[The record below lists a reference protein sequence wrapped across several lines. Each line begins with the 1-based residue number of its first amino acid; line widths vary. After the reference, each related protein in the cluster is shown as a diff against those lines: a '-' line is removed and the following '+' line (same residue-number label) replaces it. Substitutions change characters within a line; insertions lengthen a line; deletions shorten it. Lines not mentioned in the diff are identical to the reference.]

1 MTLDKTIRIGVDVGG
16 TNTDAVAI
24 DVALAASGDP
34 DRGVLTFKKTPT
46 TPDATSGIETAVRA
60 VLTATSPGIG
70 IGIDPAR
77 IASVTVGTTHFI
89 NSVVERDARRLR
101 KVAVIRL
108 SRSFLREVRPFA
120 DFPADLAAILNGY
133 CGVVDGG
140 LHIDGAQEAPIR
152 ESQVVREC
160 AAIKALGLTAV
171 VVAGVFSPIDETFHQ
186 ETKVRDIMRRELG
199 PGVDVVCSHEVANI
213 GFLERENASI
223 LNASILA
230 YARRT
235 VGRFRLAMRRLR
247 LSCPLF
253 ITQNDGTILDSASAA
268 RIPIRTFASGATNSM
283 RGAAY
288 LAGLDGGGGGAGGK
302 GGRGRSSVV
311 VDIGGTTS
319 DVGVILASGLP
330 RQASA
335 YVTVAGVRV
344 NYSMPHL
351 HSIGLGGGSLVREDD
366 NDDGTVVRVGPES
379 VGHFLTDEA
388 LVFGGPTCTASDIAV
403 ASGQTVMGDASRVAH
418 LSPAFVAAARARI
431 KALLDGA
438 IDVVKT
444 SADPMPV
451 LLVGGGAVLAPDDG
465 DDMIAGASEVIR
477 PPFHDVANA
486 VGAAISRVCGSV
498 DIVQNT
504 SQQTEAQAMQRAK
517 DLAVQ
522 RAIAAGALE
531 SSIAIAEV
539 ESMPLQYVAN
549 QVRTIV
555 KAVGDIDFRAP
566 VLQEEADDVEMDEDD
581 DEEEEEEE
589 HKNLQGKTVE
599 TVKVDPRTYR
609 PRIEKN
615 AHGVPEWILS
625 ETDLAWLADGC
636 YVLGCAGGGSP
647 AASLIQLRDV
657 VLRAGHT
664 IRVVDHS
671 SLPDDALVYWGGH
684 MGSPAVSVERLQA
697 LETVQAFEVLMKY
710 LGHARFDA
718 VMGLEIGGA
727 NGLEPMLVGS
737 SRFFDA
743 PVVDGDWMGR
753 AYPTYWQTTLAVHA
767 PGELVP
773 CAIDSGDGKSLVM
786 TRSPDDEIVD
796 RALRASCAEM
806 GSRVGMASCPTSAAR
821 VREFGVLKTVSLA
834 WRIGRSIAACE
845 AGSRLSTV
853 AEAIIDESGGS
864 GAAKVLFRGKI
875 VAVER
880 RLVKGHSYGTVHM
893 AAFAD
898 GDDQDD
904 DDDEEQSSSVDR
916 MRPLAVG
923 GTLKVPFKNENIF
936 AEHTSEDG
944 KVTIIAAVPDLIAIL
959 DNGSGRALGVPE
971 FKYGYRVTV
980 IGITCSP
987 RWTETRA
994 GIEIGG
1000 PKAFGYDDIEYKPLG
1015 VYVEPRS
1022 VIEEYMALDR

>member
-24 DVALAASGDP
+24 DVALAAKSDP
-34 DRGVLTFKKTPT
+34 DRGVLTYKKTPT

-60 VLTATSPGIG
+60 VLTAGQGIN
-70 IGIDPAR
+70 PAR

-101 KVAVIRL
+101 KVAVLRL
-108 SRSFLREVRPFA
+108 SRSFLREVRPFS
-120 DFPADLAAILNGY
+120 DFPEDLAAILNGY

-140 LHIDGAQEAPIR
+140 LHIDGSQEAPVR
-152 ESQVVREC
+152 EDQVVREC
-160 AAIKALGLTAV
+160 ARIRELGITAV

-186 ETKVRDIMRRELG
+186 EARVRDIVLRELG
-199 PGVDVVCSHEVANI
+199 SGVDVVCSHEVANI
-213 GFLERENASI
+213 GFLERENAAI
-223 LNASILA
+223 LNAAILA
-230 YARRT
+230 YARKT
-235 VGRFRLAMRRLR
+235 VGRFRLAMKRLR

-268 RIPIRTFASGATNSM
+268 KIPIRTFSSGATNSM

-288 LAGLDGGGGGAGGK
+288 LAGLDAGGK
-302 GGRGRSSVV
+302 SAIV

-351 HSIGLGGGSLVREDD
+351 HSIGLGGGSLVREL
-366 NDDGTVVRVGPES
+366 DGKMRVGPES
-379 VGHFLTDEA
+379 VGHFLTEEA
-388 LVFGGPTCTASDIAV
+388 LVFGGSTCTTSDIAV
-403 ASGQTVMGDASRVAH
+403 ASRQTDMGDASRTSH
-418 LSPAFVAAARARI
+418 LQPAFLEAARSRI

-451 LLVGGGAVLAPDDG
+451 LLVGGGAVLAPDH
-465 DDMIAGASEVIR
+465 ISGASEVIR

-504 SQQTEAQAMQRAK
+504 SQQTEAQAIQYAK
-517 DLAVQ
+517 DLAVK
-522 RAIAAGALE
+522 RALAAGALE
-531 SSIAIAEV
+531 ASITIAEV

-566 VLQEEADDVEMDEDD
+566 ILEAADDIDLAEIDD
-581 DEEEEEEE
+581 SVEE
-589 HKNLQGKTVE
+589 HKNLRVKTLE
-599 TVKVDPRTYR
+599 SAKVDPQTYK
-609 PRIEKN
+609 PLIEKN
-615 AHGVPEWILS
+615 AQGVPEWMLS

-647 AASLIQLRDV
+647 AASFIQLRDI
-657 VLRAGHT
+657 LRAGHK
-664 IRVVDHS
+664 IRVIDHS
-671 SLPDDALVYWGGH
+671 VLKEDALVYWGGH

-697 LETVQAFEVLMKY
+697 LETVQAFEVLMEY
-710 LGHARFDA
+710 LHHERFDA

-727 NGLEPMLVGS
+727 NGMEPMLVGS
-737 SRFFDA
+737 GKFFDA
-743 PVVDGDWMGR
+743 PVIDGDWMGR

-773 CAIDSGDGKSLVM
+773 CAIDSGDGKSIIM
-786 TRSPDDEIVD
+786 TRAPDDEIVD
-796 RALRASCAEM
+796 RALRASCSEM
-806 GSRVGMASCPTSAAR
+806 GSRVGMAARPTNTEYIR
-821 VREFGVLKTVSLA
+821 KYGVLNTVSLA
-834 WRIGRSIAACE
+834 WRIGRSIARCE
-845 AGSRLSTV
+845 ATNRLSTV
-853 AEAIIDESGGS
+853 AEAIIEESGGPT
-864 GAAKVLFRGKI
+864 AAKVLFRGKI

-880 RLVKGHSYGTVHM
+880 RLVKGHSYGTVHI

-898 GDDQDD
+898 DDQ
-904 DDDEEQSSSVDR
+904 DEEQSADK
-916 MRPLAVG
+916 MKPLASG

-944 KVTIIAAVPDLIAIL
+944 KTSIIAAVPDLIAIL

-987 RWTETRA
+987 RWTETSF

-1000 PKAFGYDDIEYKPLG
+1000 PKAFGYDNPYEPLG

-1022 VIEEYMALDR
+1022 VIEEYGS